1 MRFTARASHYCSGG
15 GGLTG
20 GVRVGGLTQ
29 PADFCAHGNY
39 LLELQMYGNSPL
51 GDDSTVEL
59 TASQRRTVR
68 QDLASVA
75 ARTRNLLP
83 GEFVVGSELR
93 QGAEGPRA
101 TVAVRPPVGSV
112 VSADYELEDSGVVDT
127 DRDELA
133 RGLAAS
139 AALQVKRAMPD
150 DPTPTA
156 K

>member
-1 MRFTARASHYCSGG
+1 
-15 GGLTG
+15 
-20 GVRVGGLTQ
+20 
-29 PADFCAHGNY
+29 
-39 LLELQMYGNSPL
+39 MYGNSPL
-51 GDDSTVEL
+51 GDNSPLEL

-75 ARTRNLLP
+75 TRTRNLLP

-112 VSADYELEDSGVVDT
+112 VSADYELDGDGVVDT

>member
-1 MRFTARASHYCSGG
+1 
-15 GGLTG
+15 
-20 GVRVGGLTQ
+20 
-29 PADFCAHGNY
+29 
-39 LLELQMYGNSPL
+39 MYGNSPL

-59 TASQRRTVR
+59 TPKQRRTLR
-68 QDLASVA
+68 RDLASVA
-75 ARTRNLLP
+75 ARTRKLLP

-93 QGAEGPRA
+93 QGVEGPRA
-101 TVAVRPPVGSV
+101 MVAVRPPVGSV
-112 VSADYELEDSGVVDT
+112 VSADYELDGEGAVEA

-150 DPTPTA
+150 NPTPTA